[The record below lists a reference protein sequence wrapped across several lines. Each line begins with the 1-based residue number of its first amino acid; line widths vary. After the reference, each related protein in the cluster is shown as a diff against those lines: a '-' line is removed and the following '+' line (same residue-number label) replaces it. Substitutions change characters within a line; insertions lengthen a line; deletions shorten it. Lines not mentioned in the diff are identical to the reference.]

1 MLISIE
7 EILNIL
13 EPSEPSEH
21 LELNDTLWHVLARS
35 NDLDIIQQDFFELDR
50 DQINDK
56 NSLGLTPLD
65 IAVIY
70 NNPEMVHILTN
81 YGARVLEGNGPQIL
95 NYAVGND
102 NLKIINILAANRA
115 SFSRKDGSEALT
127 RAVVNDNLE
136 MVDKLVNLGASFSGG
151 GGLEALTHA
160 LENNNLEIF
169 KNLLRLGVSISDDNK
184 LKFLTHAVET
194 QNLEMVNFLIEN
206 LEITNIANL
215 EKNKKDRD
223 LTLLHKASLLGSLDI
238 CQQLIMAGADINAT
252 AIWQN
257 MIDVHDEDFFLEKA
271 TPLQLAIIGKNDLIV
286 RDLLD
291 KNALLMTNFVMR
303 KNLLLNP
310 IVPNLLL
317 MCEKDSDIYRMIDHA
332 ILKQQIDSLSCQE
345 NPAPIIE
352 SSRGG
357 GSNLVET
364 MRVLRR

>member
-1 MLISIE
+1 
-7 EILNIL
+7 
-13 EPSEPSEH
+13 
-21 LELNDTLWHVLARS
+21 
-35 NDLDIIQQDFFELDR
+35 
-50 DQINDK
+50 
-56 NSLGLTPLD
+56 LGLTPLD

-115 SFSRKDGSEALT
+115 SFSGNDGSKALT

-169 KNLLRLGVSISDDNK
+169 KNLLRLEVSISDDNK

-257 MIDVHDEDFFLEKA
+257 MIDVHNEDFIFLEKA

-303 KNLLLNP
+303 KNSLLNP
-310 IVPNLLL
+310 IVPNLLF
-317 MCEKDSDIYRMIDHA
+317 MFEEKSEIYKMIDHA
-332 ILKQQIDSLSCQE
+332 IVKQQIDSLSSCQE